1 MAGEE
6 VPGGGESPRSTI
18 NQRRSKL
25 KLQIGN
31 MPRNGGLADAQF
43 LRGAG
48 ERSPAD
54 KSGESAQTGLNSH
67 NLRLYK
73 SDGLCI
79 SLLLFIVLSL
89 RVFRF
94 LATYTRIIR

>member
-18 NQRRSKL
+18 NERRSKL
-25 KLQIGN
+25 QLQIGN

-48 ERSPAD
+48 ERSPTH

-73 SDGLCI
+73 PAALCI
-79 SLLLFIVLSL
+79 SLLRLCGVSL
-89 RVFRF
+89 RV
-94 LATYTRIIR
+94 LQVDTNL